1 MSFPRRNQGSDDPEL
16 GRRLSRRN
24 MLGVAAGATAA
35 ALLGAA

>member
-1 MSFPRRNQGSDDPEL
+1 MSRMRRTEAANDPEL
-16 GRRLSRRN
+16 VHRLSRRN